1 MLKKSV
7 LCKYPIQFLEDKL
20 HGIMTGDFIVIA
32 AGTSVGKSTISR
44 ILTQNAVDCEC
55 PVVLYSLEDE
65 PQTFVSDSV
74 YREVLK
80 SQVCLMDFREWLVN
94 NTLHPEK
101 YRDAAMAA
109 AKRSMLKDRT
119 NGIPLQIVHE
129 MQISDT
135 WNLNTIIKSMDE
147 EIRRGYKLFILDHLD
162 VLVPSEKPD
171 DMVRTI
177 NALWRFVAEKQI
189 ALITFSQLSTGR
201 NRESLCPGIDDL
213 RGSKAKVHTPTI
225 VISVARH
232 NYGYYSLPDN
242 ANASPTYIRILKNR
256 QGGRTCASV
265 SYFDRGNY
273 LPTYMEVECNDSG
286 TRIDNMT
293 SKELSRHQKESQ

>member
-1 MLKKSV
+1 MLYKNI
-7 LCKYPIQFLEDKL
+7 LCNYPIAFLEDNL

-44 ILTQNAVDCEC
+44 ILTRNAVDCNC

-65 PQTFVSDSV
+65 PQTFVSDAV

-80 SQVCLMDFREWLVN
+80 SQVCLMDFREWLVD

-101 YRDAAMAA
+101 YKKAAINA
-109 AKRSMLKDRT
+109 AKRATLKHET
-119 NGIPLQIVHE
+119 LNIPLLSVHE
-129 MQISDT
+129 MQINNS
-135 WNLNTIIKSMDE
+135 WNVNNILKSMAE
-147 EIRRGYKLFILDHLD
+147 EINKGYKLFILDHLD

-171 DMVRTI
+171 DMVRAI
-177 NALWRFVAEKQI
+177 NALWRFVSEKQI

-201 NRESLCPGIDDL
+201 NKEALCPGIDDL

-225 VISVARH
+225 VLSIARH
-232 NYGYYSLPDN
+232 NYGYYTLTEHPT
-242 ANASPTYIRILKNR
+242 ASPTYVRILKNR
-256 QGGRTCASV
+256 QGGKTKAAVC
-265 SYFDRGNY
+265 YFEKGDY
-273 LPTYMEVECNDSG
+273 LPIYTDVDCNDSG

-293 SKELSRHQKESQ
+293 VRELSKKDNR